1 MTTSPITTTTDTAAL
16 IEAYVDARMEPT
28 SYPLS
33 DDEQARIDTLFAQL
47 RDRLTTPD
55 PEPDPLLDDLAR
67 LLNDPRL
74 PDMLAESVRAQ
85 LGETVYQLR
94 VIVGE
99 VAA

>member
-16 IEAYVDARMEPT
+16 IEVYADAHTE
-28 SYPLS
+28 
-33 DDEQARIDTLFAQL
+33 
-47 RDRLTTPD
+47 

-74 PDMLAESVRAQ
+74 PDMLAESVRALLAEQ
-85 LGETVYQLR
+85 VYQLR
-94 VIVGE
+94 VYVGE